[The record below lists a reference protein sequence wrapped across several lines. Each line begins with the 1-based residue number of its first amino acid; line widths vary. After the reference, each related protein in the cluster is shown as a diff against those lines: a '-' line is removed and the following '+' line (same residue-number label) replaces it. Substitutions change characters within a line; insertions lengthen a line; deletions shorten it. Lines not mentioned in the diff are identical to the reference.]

1 MLESQAEEL
10 RNKMLSGQIE
20 KIADHYGLE
29 HQLSIANGE
38 LIELIHAIQDYSIKF
53 ALCDEDIGVD
63 YIAEELADVSIMVEQ
78 LVHLLECNETYQTYR
93 ELKVKRQLL
102 RIEQERN
109 DVENEMSE
117 M

>member
-10 RNKMLSGQIE
+10 RNKMISGQIE

-29 HQLSIANGE
+29 HQLSVANGE

-53 ALCDEDIGVD
+53 ALCDEDISVD
-63 YIAEELADVSIMVEQ
+63 HVAEELADVSIMVEQ
-78 LVHLLECNETYQTYR
+78 LVHLLECNEAYQTYR

-109 DVENEMSE
+109 GVENEMSE

>member
-10 RNKMLSGQIE
+10 KNKMLSGQIE

-29 HQLSIANGE
+29 HQLSVASGE
-38 LIELIHAIQDYSIKF
+38 LIELIHAIKDYSIKF
-53 ALCDEDIGVD
+53 ALCDEDNNVD
-63 YIAEELADVSIMVEQ
+63 HVAEELADVSIMVEQ
-78 LVHLLECNETYQTYR
+78 LVHLLECNETYQAYR
-93 ELKVKRQLL
+93 ELKVKRQLS

-109 DVENEMSE
+109 SIKNEMSE